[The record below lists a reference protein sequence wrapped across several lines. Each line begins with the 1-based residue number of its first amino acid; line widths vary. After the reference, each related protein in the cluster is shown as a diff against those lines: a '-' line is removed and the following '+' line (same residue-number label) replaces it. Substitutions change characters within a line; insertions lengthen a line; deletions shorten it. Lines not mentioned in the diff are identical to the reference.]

1 MASVLNEKN
10 GMYTLLNLTQAELKL
25 LRSSLLKWN
34 GDLSAMDKDLLLMT
48 EEDINACY
56 RDLLDKLQAELKT
69 ISRKKFIS
77 EIKKNNENI
86 ILPKKYKFYNF
97 NKDLF

>member
-1 MASVLNEKN
+1 MYNKIMASVLNEKN

-69 ISRKKFIS
+69 ISRKKFI
-77 EIKKNNENI
+77 
-86 ILPKKYKFYNF
+86 
-97 NKDLF
+97 

>member
-69 ISRKKFIS
+69 ISRKKFI
-77 EIKKNNENI
+77 
-86 ILPKKYKFYNF
+86 
-97 NKDLF
+97 